1 MLDVHMCQQVMV
13 HINIPN
19 SEMDVNSLV
28 AYCKK
33 VSKSFFQELFQAII
47 IEFQQRVLFLV
58 LGERWHPSQPDPAPW
73 QCPCCG
79 SRYGFKRRGRR
90 KRSLKTSH
98 GTVHF
103 AVLQV
108 TCCDCG
114 KTFSPFPKLLG
125 IAYGHRLT
133 REFEQLICRVVKDM
147 SYGKT
152 SQLFAQL
159 ADAPVSA
166 HTAHRVVQRYGQCA
180 EIIENK
186 TAIDQLQYDSTK
198 IKASAN
204 KRGIDVHLAIA
215 IGKRTQRYQRAHCE
229 KTLVNVQV
237 SRSPSQL
244 KKILKNTSIT
254 QLTVDGLSGLTGYIS
269 KKKLDVPVQRCLW
282 HIPKTA
288 SHMLYLDGVDKEQRR
303 ELVRP
308 LKNFLFDEN
317 RSVFE
322 RLMEYQNTIN
332 AFTDYQYEKTD
343 KFLRKAS
350 PYLFTYKIN
359 KNKNKNKNNIYDR
372 TISITERLMREMNRR
387 FENGARWTPQGAENL
402 LTVKLIEELNNPQSY
417 DYLWKLKKQIKATFQ
432 VILC

>member
-1 MLDVHMCQQVMV
+1 MLDINMCQRLIV
-13 HINIPN
+13 HINIPK
-19 SEMDVNSLV
+19 SEMNVNCLV
-28 AYCKK
+28 TYCKK
-33 VSKSFFQELFQAII
+33 MSQSFFHELFWAII
-47 IEFQQRVLFLV
+47 IQFQQRVLDSV
-58 LGERWHPSQPDPAPW
+58 LGSRWHPIQPAPSPW
-73 QCPCCG
+73 HCPGCG

-103 AVLQV
+103 AVFQV

-125 IAYGHRLT
+125 IAHGHCLT

-147 SYGKT
+147 SYRKT
-152 SQLFAQL
+152 SGLFAQL
-159 ADAPVSA
+159 ADALVSA
-166 HTAHRVVQRYGQCA
+166 HTVHRVVQRYGQCA
-180 EIIENK
+180 EIVENK
-186 TAIDQLQYDSTK
+186 AAIDHWQYDSTK

-215 IGKRTQRYQRAHCE
+215 IGKKTTRYHRVHCE

-237 SRSPSQL
+237 ARSPSQL
-244 KKILKNTSIT
+244 KKLLKNTPIT

-288 SHMLYLDGVDKEQRR
+288 AHMLYRDGVDKQQRR

-308 LKNFLFDEN
+308 LKKFLFDEN
-317 RSVFE
+317 RSVCE
-322 RLMEYQNTIN
+322 RLLCYQNTIN
-332 AFTDYQYEKTD
+332 AFTDYQYEKTAT
-343 KFLRKAS
+343 FLTRAF
-350 PYLFTYKIN
+350 PYLFTYKTH
-359 KNKNKNKNNIYDR
+359 KDKNKNNIYER
-372 TISITERLMREMNRR
+372 TISITERLMREINRR

-402 LTVKLIEELNNPQSY
+402 LTVKLIDELNNPQSY
-417 DYLWKLKKQIKATFQ
+417 DYLWKLKNQIKATFQ

>member
-1 MLDVHMCQQVMV
+1 MLNIEMFQKVLV

-19 SEMDVNSLV
+19 SEMNVNSLV
-28 AYCKK
+28 SYCKK
-33 VSKSFFQELFQAII
+33 ASKSFFQELFQAII
-47 IEFQQRVLFLV
+47 IEFQQRVLCSV
-58 LGERWHPSQPDPAPW
+58 LGERWHPNQPEPAPW
-73 QCPCCG
+73 QCPSCG

-90 KRSLKTSH
+90 KRSLKTSN

-103 AVLQV
+103 GVLQV

-147 SYGKT
+147 SYRKT
-152 SQLFAQL
+152 SQLFTHL

-166 HTAHRVVQRYGQCA
+166 HTAHRVVQHYGQCA

-198 IKASAN
+198 IKASPN
-204 KRGIDVHLAIA
+204 ERGMNVHLAIA
-215 IGKRTQRYQRAHCE
+215 IGKRTQRYQRVYCE
-229 KTLVNVQV
+229 KALVNVQV

-244 KKILKNTSIT
+244 KKILKNTPIT

-288 SHMLYLDGVDKEQRR
+288 AHMLYRDGVNKEQRQ

-308 LKNFLFDEN
+308 LKHFLFDEN

-322 RLMEYQNTIN
+322 RLQCYKDTIE
-332 AFTDYQYEKTD
+332 AFVDSHYEKTVT
-343 KFLRKAS
+343 FLEKAF
-350 PYLFTYKIN
+350 PYLFTYKTN
-359 KNKNKNKNNIYDR
+359 KKKNKNKTYDR
-372 TISITERLMREMNRR
+372 TISIAERLMREINRR
-387 FENGARWTPQGAENL
+387 FENGARWTPTGAENL
-402 LTVKLIEELNNPQSY
+402 LMLKLIEELDNPQSY
-417 DYLWKLKKQIKATFQ
+417 DHLWKLKKQMKATFQ